1 MSKTDE
7 ASFSPTTT
15 LRGTVADA
23 TYREQD
29 VPSYRNNPLIE
40 ALPPIWSP
48 QEVIKLLY
56 NAPDFSPRLR
66 NLSAHSRIHCVH
78 DIEQLFQPLSVHFD
92 FESRFSCMLR
102 QGYIS
107 RNPMKPGFHR
117 NIREAVD
124 AFTPGSRSRTST
136 RTTPKAHGFNMIGP
150 SGIGKTDTTTTVL
163 LLYDQVNIHR
173 EYKGQ
178 PFPYRQ
184 LVWLK
189 LNCPYNGSPKALCKA
204 FFMAVDDILGT
215 NYSKYHYGS
224 GRTNTDELIKA
235 MQNVAAQHLLG
246 VLIIDEIQVLQ
257 GMKWEKAEVV
267 LNFLV
272 YLVDEIGV
280 PVILIGTNRAL
291 KLFEQDARHARRGT
305 GQGDMTWDFLKGKD
319 WSMFFQSLLKYQY
332 VQNPI
337 PLPLKGD
344 DKLSPILADLSRV
357 LYDETQGITDIVIK
371 LWVQTQIRAITTG
384 LETITKEL
392 VISVAAD
399 SFQTLRPALQA
410 LRSSSKEAMIRFE
423 DVYPLWRKEYREQQ
437 QQQPAE
443 LQSSVSTAPPTEE
456 QPEPSPTDDQMSQSA
471 QTDHQQSPTET
482 APPAP
487 DTGTGAKGKDAPGKN
502 QSNSNGYDALKQ
514 SGLIGSLDEHLD
526 EIK

>member
-7 ASFSPTTT
+7 SSFSPTTT

-23 TYREQD
+23 TYREQE

-40 ALPPIWSP
+40 ALPPIRSP
-48 QEVIKLLY
+48 KEVIKLLY
-56 NAPDFSPRLR
+56 NAPDFSPSLR
-66 NLSAHSRIHCVH
+66 NLPAHFRMHCVH

-92 FESRFSCMLR
+92 FESRFSCMIR
-102 QGYIS
+102 QGYLN
-107 RNPMKPGFHR
+107 RNPMTPGFHR
-117 NIREAVD
+117 QIREAVD
-124 AFTPGSRSRTST
+124 AFTPGDRSRTPT
-136 RTTPKAHGFNMIGP
+136 RATPKAHGFNMIGP
-150 SGIGKTDTTTTVL
+150 SGIGKTDTTATVL
-163 LLYDQVNIHR
+163 QLYDQVNIHR
-173 EYKGQ
+173 AYKGQ
-178 PFPYRQ
+178 PFPYHQ

-215 NYSKYHYGS
+215 QYSKYHYAS
-224 GRTNTDELIKA
+224 RTNTDELIKA

-257 GMKWEKAEVV
+257 GIKWENAAIV

-280 PVILIGTNRAL
+280 PVILIGTNRAR

-305 GQGDMTWDFLKGKD
+305 GQGDMTWDFLKGTD

-332 VQNPI
+332 VRNPV
-337 PLPLKGD
+337 PPSLEDGLG
-344 DKLSPILADLSRV
+344 RV
-357 LYDETQGITDIVIK
+357 LYDESQGITDIVIK
-371 LWVQTQIRAITTG
+371 LWVQAQIRAIATG

-410 LRSSSKEAMIRFE
+410 LRSGSKEAMVRFE
-423 DVYPLWRKEYREQQ
+423 DVYPLWRKEYTTQ
-437 QQQPAE
+437 QQQPPAP
-443 LQSSVSTAPPTEE
+443 LQASMSAGT
-456 QPEPSPTDDQMSQSA
+456 PTDEQSEAA
-471 QTDHQQSPTET
+471 QTDPQQSPTEM
-482 APPAP
+482 APPAR
-487 DTGTGAKGKDAPGKN
+487 DTGRGAPGKDTPVKN
-502 QSNSNGYDALKQ
+502 QTNANGYDTLKQ
-514 SGLIGSLDEHLD
+514 AGLIGSLDGHLD
-526 EIK
+526 ETT